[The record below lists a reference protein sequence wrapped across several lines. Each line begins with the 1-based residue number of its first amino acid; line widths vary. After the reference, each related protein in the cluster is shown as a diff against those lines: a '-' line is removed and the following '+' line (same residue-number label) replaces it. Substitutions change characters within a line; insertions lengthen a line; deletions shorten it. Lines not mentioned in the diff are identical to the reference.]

1 MVGAEDADGFSISGT
16 GAMSEA
22 RQHTMKTVMH
32 GYTLHA
38 LCNDC
43 YLFKNFLVPDLTQ
56 IPERD
61 TLMEKQFAI
70 YQTINIT
77 PKDSRKNMQ
86 TTRRGNRKDYLY
98 VRIQKSPYS
107 EKLGQT
113 SINSHMNK
121 YYSSLI
127 TAKSSANSLISNET
141 TFSHERVSW

>member
-1 MVGAEDADGFSISGT
+1 
-16 GAMSEA
+16 
-22 RQHTMKTVMH
+22 
-32 GYTLHA
+32 
-38 LCNDC
+38 
-43 YLFKNFLVPDLTQ
+43 
-56 IPERD
+56 
-61 TLMEKQFAI
+61 MEKQFAI

-98 VRIQKSPYS
+98 GRIQKSPYS